1 MRYRILKDLTLLV
14 FFMKSLLLL
23 FFIEVSTSSSF
34 AQKIKLIEG
43 SLAALKG
50 QKAYNIKFVYDNMKV
65 GRDIPEDTYL
75 QDKKTEW
82 EGREKG
88 KGIEFVENWFGNR
101 KKMYEPAFIKS
112 FERYSYLSGSDST
125 AKYTLIVKTIRTEG
139 GWNVG
144 VSFHPGMI
152 SGYVLVVERSNPE
165 VVLARISFMDFQ
177 GKDVVGGDFDMG
189 FRIRS
194 AYAMTGRWFGDFLRR
209 KTK

>member
-1 MRYRILKDLTLLV
+1 MKTVTLSVVFLV
-14 FFMKSLLLL
+14 
-23 FFIEVSTSSSF
+23 ISSSLF

-43 SLAALKG
+43 SLDALKG
-50 QKAYNIKFVYDNMKV
+50 QKAFNIKFVYDNMKV

-88 KGIEFVENWFGNR
+88 KGIEFVNNWYNNR
-101 KKMYEPAFIKS
+101 GKMYEPAFIKS

-125 AKYTLIVKTIRTEG
+125 AEYTLIVKTIRTEG

-152 SGYVLVVERSNPE
+152 SGYVLVAETSNPE
-165 VVLARISFMDFQ
+165 VILARISFVDFQ

-189 FRIRS
+189 YRIKS
-194 AYAMTGRWFGDFLRR
+194 AYAVTGRWLGDFLRR